1 MLSILFLSC
10 LAMGLLKFI
19 IVFDEPLS
27 HKQTPKRKRPDCLT
41 AEPPRLDHCVWVS
54 GTGYIRQCEY
64 LNNSEPLF
72 TFQLLV
78 CLTLEDD
85 VYP

>member
-41 AEPPRLDHCVWVS
+41 AEPP
-54 GTGYIRQCEY
+54 
-64 LNNSEPLF
+64 
-72 TFQLLV
+72 
-78 CLTLEDD
+78 
-85 VYP
+85 